1 MSHRDELRT
10 ASSAAGPR
18 ERAERPLRLGRK
30 THRGVLAR
38 ATIETSSLIEEE
50 SKIEAHT
57 PEAIETRLSQ
67 PPRQSHLRDFIYG
80 GIDGTVTTFAVVAG
94 VVGADLS
101 ASVII
106 ILGFANLIA
115 DGFSM
120 AVSNFLATRA
130 EMQEQAKARREEE
143 QEIAVEPEGE
153 REEIRQIFAKKGFS
167 GAQLDTVVEVL
178 TSDPRVWVDT
188 MMTEELGYSP
198 TDAQPLRA
206 AAATFA
212 AFLLIGFIPL
222 SAFLIELVS
231 PSTIDRAFLLSSGMT
246 AGAFFIVG
254 ALKARFVAQRWWLG
268 GAETLLVGGAA
279 AAIAYAVGALLKGV
293 AG

>member
-1 MSHRDELRT
+1 MNE
-10 ASSAAGPR
+10 AGP
-18 ERAERPLRLGRK
+18 
-30 THRGVLAR
+30 V
-38 ATIETSSLIEEE
+38 
-50 SKIEAHT
+50 KIHT
-57 PEAIETRLSQ
+57 PEAIEERLSR

-143 QEIAVEPEGE
+143 QEIKDEPEGE

-167 GAQLDTVVEVL
+167 GAQLDTVVEVI

-198 TDAQPLRA
+198 SSAQPLKA
-206 AAATFA
+206 ASATFL

-222 SAFLIELVS
+222 SAFLVELVT
-231 PSTIDRAFLLSSGMT
+231 PSLIERAFLWSSVMT

-254 ALKARFVAQRWWLG
+254 ALKARFVAQRWWLAG
-268 GAETLLVGGAA
+268 VETLAVGGAA
-279 AAIAYAVGALLKGV
+279 ATLAYVVGALLKNV
-293 AG
+293 SA